1 MEPSY
6 QVPAET
12 KHWNHVIKRSLV
24 LMGLCG
30 VPAGWIIIRCIQR
43 FRDLHAFFS
52 TLEVIRR
59 DLAIVSIV
67 PMSLVLLLAVG
78 FVSLDILRVVHGR
91 SLLAQAWFVG
101 VLSVLVLV
109 MLVVLFSWFLLFPF
123 HA

>member
-43 FRDLHAFFS
+43 FRDLHAFFPR
-52 TLEVIRR
+52 LK
-59 DLAIVSIV
+59 
-67 PMSLVLLLAVG
+67 
-78 FVSLDILRVVHGR
+78 
-91 SLLAQAWFVG
+91 
-101 VLSVLVLV
+101 LSVATLRLYR
-109 MLVVLFSWFLLFPF
+109 LFP
-123 HA
+123 

>member
-1 MEPSY
+1 
-6 QVPAET
+6 
-12 KHWNHVIKRSLV
+12 
-24 LMGLCG
+24 
-30 VPAGWIIIRCIQR
+30 
-43 FRDLHAFFS
+43 
-52 TLEVIRR
+52 
-59 DLAIVSIV
+59 
-67 PMSLVLLLAVG
+67 MSLVLLLAVG